1 MSADGVNTLRGR
13 VQSRANLVLV
23 SQNTLATLQA
33 FAQDRGPQFLI
44 ASVAGITVN
53 KDMGWEREG
62 PALTG
67 IPTFHRDAEGF
78 ITGIATEQVRPFD
91 MFCNTWHLM
100 AHFKDRVNDWE
111 LQECYD

>member
-1 MSADGVNTLRGR
+1 
-13 VQSRANLVLV
+13 
-23 SQNTLATLQA
+23 
-33 FAQDRGPQFLI
+33 
-44 ASVAGITVN
+44 
-53 KDMGWEREG
+53 
-62 PALTG
+62 TG